1 MYFFGLVITGQ
12 SSLGGIEKNNKV
24 FILPA
29 NYSSYPSKWEIG
41 ETVNFLVIPN
51 IKDNSNSV
59 IILINPKLAYSKNA
73 ANSLMVLLYTGISLS
88 PTIIHICNQCN
99 AR

>member
-1 MYFFGLVITGQ
+1 LYFFGLVISGQ
-12 SSLGGIEKNNKV
+12 SRLGDIEKNDKV

-29 NYSSYPSKWEIG
+29 NYSSYPSKWKIG
-41 ETVNFLVIPN
+41 NTVNFLMIPN
-51 IKDNSNSV
+51 MKVDCNSV
-59 IILINPKLAYSKNA
+59 LILINPKLAYSDDA
-73 ANSLMVLLYTGISLS
+73 ANSLMVLVYSGISLS